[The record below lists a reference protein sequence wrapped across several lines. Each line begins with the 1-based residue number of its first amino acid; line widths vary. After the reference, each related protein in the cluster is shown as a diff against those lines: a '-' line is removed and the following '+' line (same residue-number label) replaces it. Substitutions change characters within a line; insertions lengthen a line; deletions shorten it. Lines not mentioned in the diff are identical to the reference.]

1 MGSLDPAAF
10 NSEREMAP
18 RLYWEARAR
27 RFSGERA
34 GLAAVCSYGMPLFY
48 NGYIHVT
55 QWLALAPWLRVPP
68 GTSVLDVGCGVGR
81 WSRRLARAGA
91 RVTGVDLAPTMVAE
105 ARRRAAGDGVAARCR
120 FLVADLAKLDLGIRF
135 DRIIGV
141 TVLQHI
147 LDSERFERAIDRLEA
162 HLAPG
167 GRIVLLEA
175 APSRH
180 VARCNSRV
188 FVAREA
194 WVYEAAFARAGLQ
207 CVAVRGVDPSPFKV
221 GFLPWYPHLPRLV
234 ALSGLALVTALSL
247 PVDALWGRRLTGRSW
262 HKLFVL
268 ARVGDVAAR
277 PA

>member
-1 MGSLDPAAF
+1 
-10 NSEREMAP
+10 MAP

-55 QWLALAPWLRVPP
+55 QWLALAPWLRVTP

-105 ARRRAAGDGVAARCR
+105 
-120 FLVADLAKLDLGIRF
+120 AKLDLGIRF

-221 GFLPWYPHLPRLV
+221 GFLPWYPHLPRFV

>member
-55 QWLALAPWLRVPP
+55 QWLALAPWLRVSP

-105 ARRRAAGDGVAARCR
+105 ARRRAARDGVAARCR
-120 FLVADLAKLDLGIRF
+120 FLVADLASPA
-135 DRIIGV
+135 
-141 TVLQHI
+141 T
-147 LDSERFERAIDRLEA
+147 DSVRLERHHLTAHVENVA
-162 HLAPG
+162 HLLLRVG
-167 GRIVLLEA
+167 GRGPEEA
-175 APSRH
+175 GEQDRDPAECADHRAP
-180 VARCNSRV
+180 
-188 FVAREA
+188 
-194 WVYEAAFARAGLQ
+194 
-207 CVAVRGVDPSPFKV
+207 
-221 GFLPWYPHLPRLV
+221 
-234 ALSGLALVTALSL
+234 
-247 PVDALWGRRLTGRSW
+247 
-262 HKLFVL
+262 
-268 ARVGDVAAR
+268 
-277 PA
+277 